1 MTQVTEHVSNE
12 PSQGSQVIL
21 YWYAVSTE
29 HQSLDEKQ
37 KSKHTR
43 WLLVDFL
50 PASCLQSVI
59 IILCPG
65 MILN

>member
-43 WLLVDFL
+43 
-50 PASCLQSVI
+50 
-59 IILCPG
+59 
-65 MILN
+65 